1 MFVGF
6 KKNLKHMLSRPVNGV
21 PFHYLVSLLQPLLTA
36 NFITAFALQ
45 QNQQSDC
52 VLAVKTMTQE
62 EIYCGFKLQDFTT
75 LHQLT
80 SRDYIRIE

>member
-1 MFVGF
+1 
-6 KKNLKHMLSRPVNGV
+6 
-21 PFHYLVSLLQPLLTA
+21 
-36 NFITAFALQ
+36 
-45 QNQQSDC
+45 
-52 VLAVKTMTQE
+52 LAVKTMTQE